1 MRKFLAAL
9 ILVVIFSAVKAQ
21 SLTVHLEGGKVDK
34 FTGEV
39 TYKTVIEEYDS
50 YRRLTSLLCKGKGG
64 NTCSTT
70 WQSPRNIST
79 FEKTILEAT
88 VNMEFQILEDLKAGK
103 TSGEYKYEYVTLSYK
118 NAEIVTGESGKEELV
133 YDWSIID
140 FQTVR
145 DVEDIKKYKE
155 SLDRQGEE

>member
-1 MRKFLAAL
+1 MRKILAAL
-9 ILVVIFSAVKAQ
+9 ILMVIFSAANAQ
-21 SLTVHLEGGKVDK
+21 GLTVHLEGGKIDK
-34 FTGEV
+34 FTNEV

-50 YRRLTSLLCKGKGG
+50 YRRLTSLFCKGKGG

-79 FEKTILEAT
+79 FEKTILDAT

-103 TSGEYKYEYVTLSYK
+103 TSGEYKYEYITLLYK
-118 NAEIVTGESGKEELV
+118 NAELVTDDSGKEKLL

-140 FQTVR
+140 FQTER
-145 DVEDIKKYKE
+145 NVEDIKKYKA
-155 SLDRQGEE
+155 SLDKQSK

>member
-1 MRKFLAAL
+1 MRKILAAL
-9 ILVVIFSAVKAQ
+9 ILMVIFSAANAQ
-21 SLTVHLEGGKVDK
+21 GLTVHLEGGKIDK
-34 FTGEV
+34 FTNEV

-50 YRRLTSLLCKGKGG
+50 YRRLTSLFCKGKGG

-79 FEKTILEAT
+79 FEKTILDAT

-103 TSGEYKYEYVTLSYK
+103 TSGEYKYEYITLLYK
-118 NAEIVTGESGKEELV
+118 NAELVTDDSGKEKLL

-140 FQTVR
+140 FQTER
-145 DVEDIKKYKE
+145 NVEDIKKYKE
-155 SLDRQGEE
+155 SLDKQGK

>member
-1 MRKFLAAL
+1 MRKILAAL
-9 ILVVIFSAVKAQ
+9 ILMVIFSAANAQ
-21 SLTVHLEGGKVDK
+21 GLTVHLEGGKIDK
-34 FTGEV
+34 FTNEV

-50 YRRLTSLLCKGKGG
+50 YRRLTSLFCKGKGG

-79 FEKTILEAT
+79 FEKTILDAT

-103 TSGEYKYEYVTLSYK
+103 TSGEYKYEYITLLYK
-118 NAEIVTGESGKEELV
+118 NAELVTDDSGKEKLL

-140 FQTVR
+140 FQTER
-145 DVEDIKKYKE
+145 NVEDIKKYKE
-155 SLDRQGEE
+155 SLDKQGE

>member
-1 MRKFLAAL
+1 MRKILAAL
-9 ILVVIFSAVKAQ
+9 ILVVILSAANAQ
-21 SLTVHLEGGKVDK
+21 GLTVHLEGGKIDK
-34 FTGEV
+34 FTNEV

-50 YRRLTSLLCKGKGG
+50 YRRLTSLFCKGKGG

-79 FEKTILEAT
+79 FEKTILDAT

-103 TSGEYKYEYVTLSYK
+103 TSGEYKYEYITLLYK
-118 NAEIVTGESGKEELV
+118 NAELVTDDSGKEKLL

-140 FQTVR
+140 FQTER
-145 DVEDIKKYKE
+145 NVEDIKKYKE
-155 SLDRQGEE
+155 SLNKQGK

>member
-1 MRKFLAAL
+1 MRKILAAL
-9 ILVVIFSAVKAQ
+9 ILVVIFSAANAQ
-21 SLTVHLEGGKVDK
+21 GLTVHLEGGKIDK
-34 FTGEV
+34 FTNEV

-50 YRRLTSLLCKGKGG
+50 YRRLTSLFCKGKGG

-79 FEKTILEAT
+79 FEKTILDAT

-103 TSGEYKYEYVTLSYK
+103 TSGEYKYEYITLLYK
-118 NAEIVTGESGKEELV
+118 NAELVTDDSGKEKLL

-140 FQTVR
+140 FQTER
-145 DVEDIKKYKE
+145 NVEDIKKYKE
-155 SLDRQGEE
+155 SLDKQGK

>member
-1 MRKFLAAL
+1 MRKILAAL
-9 ILVVIFSAVKAQ
+9 ILVVIFSAANAQ
-21 SLTVHLEGGKVDK
+21 GLTVHLEGGKIDK
-34 FTGEV
+34 FTNEV

-50 YRRLTSLLCKGKGG
+50 YRRLTSLFCKGKGG

-79 FEKTILEAT
+79 FEKTILDAT

-103 TSGEYKYEYVTLSYK
+103 TSGEYKYEYLTLLYK
-118 NAEIVTGESGKEELV
+118 NAELVTDDSGKEKLL

-140 FQTVR
+140 FQTER
-145 DVEDIKKYKE
+145 NVEDIKKYKE
-155 SLDRQGEE
+155 SLDKQGE

>member
-1 MRKFLAAL
+1 MRKILAAL
-9 ILVVIFSAVKAQ
+9 ILVVIFSAANAQ
-21 SLTVHLEGGKVDK
+21 GLTVHLEGGKIDK
-34 FTGEV
+34 FTNEV

-50 YRRLTSLLCKGKGG
+50 YHRLTSLFCKGKGG

-79 FEKTILEAT
+79 FEKTILDAT

-103 TSGEYKYEYVTLSYK
+103 TSGEYKYEYITLLYK
-118 NAEIVTGESGKEELV
+118 NAELVSDDSGKEKLF

-140 FQTVR
+140 FQTER
-145 DVEDIKKYKE
+145 NVEDIKKYKE
-155 SLDRQGEE
+155 SLDKQGK

>member
-1 MRKFLAAL
+1 MRKILAAL
-9 ILVVIFSAVKAQ
+9 ILVVIFSAANAQ
-21 SLTVHLEGGKVDK
+21 GLTVHLEGGKIDK
-34 FTGEV
+34 FTNEV

-50 YRRLTSLLCKGKGG
+50 YRRLTSLFCKGKGG

-79 FEKTILEAT
+79 FEKTILDAT

-103 TSGEYKYEYVTLSYK
+103 TSGEYKYEYITLLYK
-118 NAEIVTGESGKEELV
+118 NAELVTDDSGKEKLL

-140 FQTVR
+140 FLTER
-145 DVEDIKKYKE
+145 NVEDIKKYKE
-155 SLDRQGEE
+155 SLDKQGE

>member
-1 MRKFLAAL
+1 MRKILAAL
-9 ILVVIFSAVKAQ
+9 ILVVIFSAANAQ
-21 SLTVHLEGGKVDK
+21 GLTVHLEGGKIDK
-34 FTGEV
+34 FTNEV

-50 YRRLTSLLCKGKGG
+50 YRRLTSLFCKGKGG

-79 FEKTILEAT
+79 FEKTILDAT

-103 TSGEYKYEYVTLSYK
+103 TSGEYKYEYITLLYK
-118 NAEIVTGESGKEELV
+118 NAELVTDDSGKEKLL

-140 FQTVR
+140 FQTER
-145 DVEDIKKYKE
+145 NVEDIKKYKE
-155 SLDRQGEE
+155 SLNKIKE

>member
-1 MRKFLAAL
+1 MRKILAVL
-9 ILVVIFSAVKAQ
+9 ILVVIFSAANAQ
-21 SLTVHLEGGKVDK
+21 GLTVHLEGGKIDK
-34 FTGEV
+34 FTNEV

-50 YRRLTSLLCKGKGG
+50 YRRLTSLFCKGKGG

-79 FEKTILEAT
+79 FEKTILDAT

-103 TSGEYKYEYVTLSYK
+103 TSGEYKYEYITLLYK
-118 NAEIVTGESGKEELV
+118 NAELVTDDSGKEKLL

-140 FQTVR
+140 FQTER
-145 DVEDIKKYKE
+145 NVEDIKKYKA
-155 SLDRQGEE
+155 SIDRQGE

>member
-1 MRKFLAAL
+1 MRTFLAAL
-9 ILVVIFSAVKAQ
+9 ILVVIFSAANAQ
-21 SLTVHLEGGKVDK
+21 GLTVHLEGGKIDK
-34 FTGEV
+34 FTNEV

-50 YRRLTSLLCKGKGG
+50 YRRLTSLFCKGKGG

-79 FEKTILEAT
+79 FEKTILDAT

-103 TSGEYKYEYVTLSYK
+103 TSGEYKYDYITLLYK
-118 NAEIVTGESGKEELV
+118 NAELVTDDSGKEKLL

-140 FQTVR
+140 FQTER
-145 DVEDIKKYKE
+145 NVEDIKKYKE
-155 SLDRQGEE
+155 SLDKQGK

>member
-1 MRKFLAAL
+1 MRKILAAL
-9 ILVVIFSAVKAQ
+9 ILVVIFSAANAQ
-21 SLTVHLEGGKVDK
+21 GLTVHLEGGKIDK
-34 FTGEV
+34 FTNEV

-50 YRRLTSLLCKGKGG
+50 YRRLTSLFCKGKGG

-88 VNMEFQILEDLKAGK
+88 VNMECQILEDLKAGK
-103 TSGEYKYEYVTLSYK
+103 TSGEYKYEYITLLYK
-118 NAEIVTGESGKEELV
+118 NAELVTDDSGKEKLL

-140 FQTVR
+140 FQTER
-145 DVEDIKKYKE
+145 NVEDIKKYKE
-155 SLDRQGEE
+155 SLDKQGE

>member
-1 MRKFLAAL
+1 MKKILAAL
-9 ILVVIFSAVKAQ
+9 ILVVIFSAANAQ
-21 SLTVHLEGGKVDK
+21 GLTVHLEGGKIDK
-34 FTGEV
+34 FTNEV

-50 YRRLTSLLCKGKGG
+50 YRRLTSLFCKGKGG

-79 FEKTILEAT
+79 FEKTILDAT

-103 TSGEYKYEYVTLSYK
+103 TSGEYKYEYITLLYK
-118 NAEIVTGESGKEELV
+118 NAELVTDDSGKEKLL

-140 FQTVR
+140 FLTER
-145 DVEDIKKYKE
+145 NVEDIKKYKE
-155 SLDRQGEE
+155 SLDKQGE

>member
-1 MRKFLAAL
+1 MRKILAAL
-9 ILVVIFSAVKAQ
+9 ILVVIFSAANAQ
-21 SLTVHLEGGKVDK
+21 GLTVHLEGGKIDK
-34 FTGEV
+34 FTNEV

-50 YRRLTSLLCKGKGG
+50 YRRLTSLFCKGKGG

-79 FEKTILEAT
+79 FEKTILDAT

-103 TSGEYKYEYVTLSYK
+103 TSGEYKYDYITLLYK
-118 NAEIVTGESGKEELV
+118 NAELVTDDSGKEKLL

-140 FQTVR
+140 FQTER
-145 DVEDIKKYKE
+145 NVEDIKKYKE
-155 SLDRQGEE
+155 SLNKIKE

>member
-1 MRKFLAAL
+1 MRKILAAL
-9 ILVVIFSAVKAQ
+9 ILVVIFSAANAQ
-21 SLTVHLEGGKVDK
+21 GLTVHLEGGKIDK
-34 FTGEV
+34 FTNEV

-50 YRRLTSLLCKGKGG
+50 YRRLTSLFCKGKGG

-88 VNMEFQILEDLKAGK
+88 VNMECQILEDLKAGK
-103 TSGEYKYEYVTLSYK
+103 TSGEYKYEYITLLYK
-118 NAEIVTGESGKEELV
+118 NAELVTDDSGKEKLL

-140 FQTVR
+140 FQTER
-145 DVEDIKKYKE
+145 NVEDIKKYKE
-155 SLDRQGEE
+155 SLDKQGK

>member
-1 MRKFLAAL
+1 MRKILAAL
-9 ILVVIFSAVKAQ
+9 ILVVIFSAANAQ
-21 SLTVHLEGGKVDK
+21 GLTVHLEGGKIDK
-34 FTGEV
+34 FTNEV

-50 YRRLTSLLCKGKGG
+50 YRRLTSLFCKGKGG

-79 FEKTILEAT
+79 FEKTILDAT

-103 TSGEYKYEYVTLSYK
+103 TSGEYKYEYITLLYK
-118 NAEIVTGESGKEELV
+118 NAELVTDDSGKEKLL

-140 FQTVR
+140 FQTER
-145 DVEDIKKYKE
+145 NVEDIKKYKE
-155 SLDRQGEE
+155 SLNKQGE

>member
-1 MRKFLAAL
+1 MRKILAAL
-9 ILVVIFSAVKAQ
+9 ILVVIFSAANAQ
-21 SLTVHLEGGKVDK
+21 GLTVHLEGGKIDK
-34 FTGEV
+34 FTNEV

-50 YRRLTSLLCKGKGG
+50 YRRLTSLFCKGKGG

-79 FEKTILEAT
+79 FEKTILDAT

-103 TSGEYKYEYVTLSYK
+103 TSGEYKYEYITLLYK
-118 NAEIVTGESGKEELV
+118 NAELVTDDSGKEKLL

-140 FQTVR
+140 FQTER
-145 DVEDIKKYKE
+145 NVEDIKKYKE
-155 SLDRQGEE
+155 SLDKQGE

>member
-1 MRKFLAAL
+1 MKKFLVAIIIAIISISAL
-9 ILVVIFSAVKAQ
+9 NAQ
-21 SLTVHLEGGKVDK
+21 GLTVHLEGGKIDK
-34 FTGEV
+34 FTNEV

-50 YRRLTSLLCKGKGG
+50 YRRLTSLFCKGKGG

-79 FEKTILEAT
+79 FEKTILDAT

-103 TSGEYKYEYVTLSYK
+103 TSGEYKYEYITLLYK
-118 NAEIVTGESGKEELV
+118 NAELVTDDSGKEKLL

-140 FQTVR
+140 FQTER
-145 DVEDIKKYKE
+145 NVEDIKKYKE
-155 SLDRQGEE
+155 SLDKQGE

>member
-1 MRKFLAAL
+1 MRKILAAL
-9 ILVVIFSAVKAQ
+9 ILVVIFSAANAQ
-21 SLTVHLEGGKVDK
+21 GLTVHLEGGKIDK
-34 FTGEV
+34 FTNEV

-50 YRRLTSLLCKGKGG
+50 YRRLTSLFCKGKGG

-79 FEKTILEAT
+79 FEKTILDAT

-103 TSGEYKYEYVTLSYK
+103 TSGEYKYEYITLLYK
-118 NAEIVTGESGKEELV
+118 NAELVTDDSGKEKLL

-140 FQTVR
+140 FQTER
-145 DVEDIKKYKE
+145 NVEDIKKYKA
-155 SLDRQGEE
+155 SIDRQGK

>member
-1 MRKFLAAL
+1 MRKILAAL
-9 ILVVIFSAVKAQ
+9 ILVVIFSAANAQ
-21 SLTVHLEGGKVDK
+21 GLTVHLEGGKIDK
-34 FTGEV
+34 FTNEV

-50 YRRLTSLLCKGKGG
+50 YRRLTSLFCKGKGG

-79 FEKTILEAT
+79 FEKTILDAT

-103 TSGEYKYEYVTLSYK
+103 TSGEYKYDYITLLYK
-118 NAEIVTGESGKEELV
+118 NAELVTDDSGKEKLL

-140 FQTVR
+140 FQTER
-145 DVEDIKKYKE
+145 NVEDIKKYKE
-155 SLDRQGEE
+155 SLDKQGK